1 MTEEAEAGLSVAGVA
16 LGLTAPT
23 SELLVESGGR
33 MPVETEDRADVPAGP
48 ATLLVGEG
56 GRMGFG
62 PDAEVTVAVMKVV
75 DDEVRVIGQTVVET
89 GTIIVLTGQSSM
101 PEPHP

>member
-33 MPVETEDRADVPAGP
+33 TPVETEDREVVPAGP

-56 GRMGFG
+56 GKMGFRV
-62 PDAEVTVAVMKVV
+62 DEVAVMKVV
-75 DDEVRVIGQTVVET
+75 DDEVRVTGQTVVET

-101 PEPHP
+101 PEPHV